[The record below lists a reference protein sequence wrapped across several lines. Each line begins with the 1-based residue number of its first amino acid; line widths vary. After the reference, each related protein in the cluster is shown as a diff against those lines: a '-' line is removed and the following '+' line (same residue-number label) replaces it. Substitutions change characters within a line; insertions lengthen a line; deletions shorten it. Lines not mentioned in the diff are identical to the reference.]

1 MNSNSKSKSSNSLV
15 SQAKPKR
22 KATEMPSHQTKK
34 KAKTAEDIHG
44 SHQTKKK
51 AKTAEDIHGRGSSGS
66 TRITSSSTPGGA
78 TPQWSP
84 SIVKIDDDEIAK
96 ATENSDSE
104 CGK

>member
-15 SQAKPKR
+15 LQAKR
-22 KATEMPSHQTKK
+22 KVTEIPSHQTKK
-34 KAKTAEDIHG
+34 R
-44 SHQTKKK
+44 

-84 SIVKIDDDEIAK
+84 SIVEIDDDKIAK